1 MLKSNSPIGLKS
13 TFICKRTTEPSKL
26 EKRLTLSR
34 CYEELQFN
42 EVTAW
47 IKKTKEIQRTSTA
60 RNGTFSI
67 FTFFKRVQ
75 KLFHKILSFKSTVRC
90 MLRAFECQI
99 SRKYGK
105 VSHFQIRRLWKF
117 WPRNSFYNTH
127 YQLPI

>member
-47 IKKTKEIQRTSTA
+47 IKKKQKKLNELLLPEMELSASLPFLKECKNYFI
-60 RNGTFSI
+60 
-67 FTFFKRVQ
+67 
-75 KLFHKILSFKSTVRC
+75 
-90 MLRAFECQI
+90 
-99 SRKYGK
+99 
-105 VSHFQIRRLWKF
+105 KF
-117 WPRNSFYNTH
+117 
-127 YQLPI
+127 